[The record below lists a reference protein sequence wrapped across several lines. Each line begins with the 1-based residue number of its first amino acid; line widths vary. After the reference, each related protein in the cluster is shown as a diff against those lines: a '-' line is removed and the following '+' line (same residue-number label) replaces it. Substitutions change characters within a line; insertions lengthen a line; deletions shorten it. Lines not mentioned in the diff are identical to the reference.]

1 MCGATPTRTESD
13 VPISIDT
20 RHAIV
25 ARAAIAAGADMVND
39 VSGGT
44 FDPSMLPTV
53 AALGPHVP
61 MVIMHMRGTPQT
73 MQSLTNYNDNDV
85 VRGVGLELARQCDD
99 AERHGIRRW
108 SQMVDP
114 GIGFAKDMDGN
125 LALLQ
130 NMGTFRRCLGNR
142 PVVLGTSRKGFIGKL
157 TGVTSAEQRDPG
169 TMASCVA
176 ARCLEVTPS
185 GQEDPFA
192 AGTILRV
199 HNVRDCCQAVQVMDA
214 IMSGAAAHRRTT

>member
-1 MCGATPTRTESD
+1 VCRAKHQHGTESD

-44 FDPSMLPTV
+44 FDPAMWPTV
-53 AALGPHVP
+53 AALGPLVP

-73 MQSLTNYNDNDV
+73 MQNLTNYDDV
-85 VRGVGLELARQCDD
+85 VREVGLELARQCDI

-176 ARCLEVTPS
+176 ALCLEVS
-185 GQEDPFA
+185 GGQDPFA

-214 IMSGAAAHRRTT
+214 IVHGAAAHRQTT